1 MLGTKLGDADV
12 AGDDDDVVV
21 DGAVHD
27 DGADGAAA
35 VAVVDDGVVAA
46 VAGAGATRAC
56 MSVWHM
62 FVPVAPVSVVLS
74 IEARPTS
81 VAIKAL
87 DLWHT
92 VTSMWGMWR
101 IGGHAKV

>member
-1 MLGTKLGDADV
+1 MLGTRLGDADV

-21 DGAVHD
+21 DDAVHG
-27 DGADGAAA
+27 DGADGAA

-46 VAGAGATRAC
+46 VAGATRAC

-92 VTSMWGMWR
+92 ATSMWGMWR